1 MKGRAGVAGNEL
13 YLKCLQ
19 MGLFGGQIGF
29 PQPQRWWSM
38 LEEERFL
45 EGVGFADGVEPPEE
59 HDLARVAQ
67 H

>member
-1 MKGRAGVAGNEL
+1 
-13 YLKCLQ
+13 
-19 MGLFGGQIGF
+19 
-29 PQPQRWWSM
+29 M

-59 HDLARVAQ
+59 PGLATVAP

>member
-1 MKGRAGVAGNEL
+1 
-13 YLKCLQ
+13 